1 MLLTLRDRTDVTNVR
16 AAEQEQQMNW
26 ANSKPNRIA
35 METRKDSDDS
45 IVTDD
50 DIDLIDAPAVEIE
63 DTGSVE
69 CNERAEEMKKEK
81 QMPDVTV
88 LTVSK
93 YGVGSAM
100 VDTHVNT
107 EPKPVLRGEITT
119 NTYLDVP
126 SNINTSICNIPQAAE
141 ITSSSIAQR
150 IGCLGC

>member
-1 MLLTLRDRTDVTNVR
+1 
-16 AAEQEQQMNW
+16 
-26 ANSKPNRIA
+26 
-35 METRKDSDDS
+35 
-45 IVTDD
+45 
-50 DIDLIDAPAVEIE
+50 
-63 DTGSVE
+63 
-69 CNERAEEMKKEK
+69 
-81 QMPDVTV
+81 MPDVTV

-93 YGVGSAM
+93 YGIGSAM

-141 ITSSSIAQR
+141 KTSSSIAQR